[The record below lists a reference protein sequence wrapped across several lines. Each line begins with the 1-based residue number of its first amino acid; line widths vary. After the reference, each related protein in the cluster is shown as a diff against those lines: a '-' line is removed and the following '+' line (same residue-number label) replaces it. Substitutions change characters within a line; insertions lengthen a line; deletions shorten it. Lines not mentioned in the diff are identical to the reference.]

1 MGVHGLAGDAGCGGD
16 LFHLRVRMPTEHL
29 DGGVEYSGGA
39 ALGVRTPPAAPTT
52 CYL

>member
-16 LFHLRVRMPTEHL
+16 LFHLRVRMPAEHL
-29 DGGVEYSGGA
+29 DGGGEYGGGA
-39 ALGVRTPPAAPTT
+39 ALGVRTPPAAPAT